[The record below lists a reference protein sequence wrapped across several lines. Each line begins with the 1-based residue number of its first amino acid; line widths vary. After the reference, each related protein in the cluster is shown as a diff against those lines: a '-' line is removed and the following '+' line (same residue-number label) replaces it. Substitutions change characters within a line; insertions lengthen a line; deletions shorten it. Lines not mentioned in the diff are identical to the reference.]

1 MLPWLEVDRLVT
13 LFVLITSGLEL
24 IIFSDE
30 QLRISTADNSQTQ
43 RPHIIRRHGQ
53 LSLPA
58 SNLSTDFLYRSGR
71 YRRKF
76 TMKQRRHKGHELR
89 QNYGPKAKRPKP
101 VKCIRTIMVK
111 VLSVERSRGCQ
122 FKSRSL
128 QYKCCW

>member
-53 LSLPA
+53 LSLRYQRQIYQPISCTA
-58 SNLSTDFLYRSGR
+58 RAATVENLL
-71 YRRKF
+71 
-76 TMKQRRHKGHELR
+76 
-89 QNYGPKAKRPKP
+89 
-101 VKCIRTIMVK
+101 
-111 VLSVERSRGCQ
+111 
-122 FKSRSL
+122 
-128 QYKCCW
+128 